1 MDIDHPD
8 QYVMDV
14 VLKKGYNAGWM
25 ANAEASAGTH
35 SRYRERLFG
44 SVYTSKLRLSAY
56 GMMNDLNETGTPGSG
71 GSWQSPD
78 EMSGEKTTRGAGADY
93 GYFKPDNTV
102 SVNGSASVHRVS
114 DRENLFINRQNFLA
128 GGDTYTR
135 SWDDSHRRDLSFN
148 TNHSVTLQPRTGN
161 SYYTFIQLA
170 MSYNNTRTR
179 TAKTEGNFNRDP
191 GDDPGLR
198 EKLTRGLPADMEAT
212 NRLVSSSCSRVR
224 PLNVSWNHTS
234 VFEFGKSNHGV
245 TINSNGFYRRSTA
258 AGSDTYLL
266 EFAGQEPSGRVR
278 SNPVESHSYRYWVGP
293 RFTFSLS
300 PYIRFNPQVAVCHYY
315 ESNNNMWRVSDSAGD
330 NGTGEAAAETDVT
343 LIPDPV
349 NSFHS
354 ASHHTHEFFSM
365 ALSYFRKTQ
374 RDGMDYSSISV
385 YVQPGFNLVQRRL
398 TYTGAS
404 LQRIRKNFF
413 TPETRMSVFWFLGGM
428 APRLNLEYKF
438 TGSAPALMDMV
449 DNVFT
454 TDPLNLRMGGRDL
467 RPETEHRIDM
477 GYESRKLLFDRLM
490 LSAYLAYT
498 VTMDKITM
506 SYSFDKET
514 GVRIFRPTNV
524 NGNRTGWFSMI
535 TDLYLD
541 RRRRL
546 KFNNWLWLQPVR
558 SVDLI
563 STDAFQTTGRN
574 VVSSFVVRNTAGLE
588 YSYNNHVAAIE
599 GGIDSRKARSAMEDF
614 VPFRVTRFN
623 YGFRGRLSLPAAVEV
638 STDLKMY
645 STRGFDDPSMN
656 LDQLVWNARISKSLL
671 RGRLILSADGYD
683 ILRKI
688 RNVSYSVNAQGRTE
702 RWINNIPSYF
712 LFSIRWNF
720 SKKPRE

>member
-1 MDIDHPD
+1 
-8 QYVMDV
+8 MDV

-398 TYTGAS
+398 TYMGAS
-404 LQRIRKNFF
+404 PQKIRKNFV
-413 TPETRMSVFWFLGGM
+413 TPETRMSVFWFLRGM
-428 APRLNLEYKF
+428 APRLNLEYKL

-467 RPETEHRIDM
+467 RPETEHRFDM

-490 LSAYLAYT
+490 LSAYLAYS
-498 VTMDKITM
+498 VTRDKITM

-541 RRRRL
+541 KRKRL

-563 STDAFQTTGRN
+563 STDAFKTTSRS
-574 VVSSFVVRNTAGLE
+574 VVCSFVVRNTAGLE
-588 YSYNNHVAAIE
+588 YSHNNHMVAIE
-599 GGIDSRKARSAMEDF
+599 GAIDSRKARSAMEDF

-623 YGFRGRLSLPAAVEV
+623 YGFRGRVSLPAAIEV
-638 STDLKMY
+638 STDMKMY

-656 LDQLVWNARISKSLL
+656 LNQLVWNARISKSLL
-671 RGRLILSADGYD
+671 EGRLILAADGYD
-683 ILRKI
+683 ILHKI
-688 RNVSYSVNAQGRTE
+688 KNVSYSVNAQGRTE
-702 RWINNIPSYF
+702 KWINNIPSYF